1 MGSVKRYFRYLRE
14 SYVIVLKN
22 FTTYL
27 PSYIAFFL
35 IDLLA
40 IFPWE
45 ALGYES
51 NSMPETLVSI
61 AVGIFSLIT
70 IVNVVLI
77 EKSKAKHREKEE
89 LAYAVPTY
97 LIYTLYSTVTFLIA
111 PGIFFLAAS
120 ALKMPAYAT
129 IILVAL
135 PGIIGAVCVGMVPLA
150 SVLIDNDSINYF
162 KISLRMARLD
172 PVIIFCFGVVSV
184 LIEAP
189 SLAFNYYLTD
199 WVFRTGANILYSIF
213 DAVVMIVVTVAS
225 VRLFYHLKHQLND
238 QSQ

>member
-1 MGSVKRYFRYLRE
+1 MSSVERYFKFLSE
-14 SYVIVLKN
+14 SFKIVLEN
-22 FTTYL
+22 FPNYL
-27 PSYIAFFL
+27 PSYIAFFF

-40 IFPWE
+40 IFPWD

-51 NSMPETLVSI
+51 NSLPETLVSI

-77 EKSKAKHREKEE
+77 EKAKAKHREKEE

-97 LIYTLYSTVTFLIA
+97 LIYTLYSTIAFLIA
-111 PGIFFLAAS
+111 PGIFFLIAS

-129 IILVAL
+129 IVLVAL
-135 PGIIGAVCVGMVPLA
+135 PGIIGAICVGMVPLA

-172 PVIIFCFGVVSV
+172 PVMIFCFGLTSV
-184 LIEAP
+184 LLEAP
-189 SLAFNYYLTD
+189 SLAFNYYLSD
-199 WVFRTGANILYSIF
+199 WVFKTGANFLYSIV
-213 DAVVMIVVTVAS
+213 DAVVMIVATVAS
-225 VRLFYHLKHQLND
+225 VRLFYHLKHRLND